1 MKNLKIVKLGGSVI
15 TKKSGYKEPNI
26 ENIEALAEMLARVW
40 KKEKRIIV
48 VHGAGSFG
56 HAPVVLYGIKNG
68 VRTEKEREGY
78 AYTHSSCAYLSS
90 LVVDALIKRGVPA
103 ISIPPAIVVR
113 QKNGRISSFN
123 KKIVYDYLKSGFLP
137 VLYGDMV
144 LDERMGG
151 SVCSGDQI
159 VAELGKDAGVI
170 VLGTN
175 VDGVLVDGKVV
186 KKITKKNFE
195 KVLKH
200 LGEAETTDVTGGM
213 KGKILEIMKTGK
225 TAYVVN
231 ALYPSRIEA
240 LLLGKKRPV
249 CTEIKK

>member
-1 MKNLKIVKLGGSVI
+1 MKNLKLIKLGGSVI

-26 ENIEALAEMLARVW
+26 ENIEALAKMLAVVW
-40 KKEKRIIV
+40 KKGKKMIV

-56 HAPVVLYGIKNG
+56 HGPVVLYNIRNGI
-68 VRTEKEREGY
+68 RTDKEREGY

-90 LVVDALIKRGVPA
+90 LIVDALIKHGVPA
-103 ISIPPAIVVR
+103 VSIPPAVIIR
-113 QKNGRISSFN
+113 QRGKKISSFN
-123 KKIVYDYLKSGFLP
+123 KKIVYDYLKAGFLP

-144 LDERMGG
+144 LDEKIGG

-159 VAELGKDAGVI
+159 VAELGKDAEMI

-175 VDGVLVDGKVV
+175 VDGVLADGKVV
-186 KKITKKNFE
+186 KRITKKNFE
-195 KVLKH
+195 KISKH
-200 LGEAETTDVTGGM
+200 LGGAETTDVTGGM
-213 KGKILEIMKTGK
+213 KGKIIEIMKTNK
-225 TAYVVN
+225 PAYIVN

-240 LLLGKKRPV
+240 LLLGKKKPV